1 MVAAYLETLIE
12 LSSSDVSKDFAW
24 SRDLVSDD
32 KYYLLT
38 SSRTSSEEK
47 EREVWGE
54 LLSNVIIIRC
64 NATTASTSSSTSSTT
79 SAYVTNLL
87 RLVEDYC
94 DDDVA
99 SLQTAEGKEV
109 ATSSLKNAE
118 KIKIADDVAGGSHSS
133 RFPSE
138 MNNCFP
144 AMLLYPHLIDLLA
157 NTSLPQS
164 LRQLA
169 QTLLK

>member
-12 LSSSDVSKDFAW
+12 LSSSDLSKDFAW

-38 SSRTSSEEK
+38 SSRTSPEEK

-54 LLSNVIIIRC
+54 LLSNVIVIRC
-64 NATTASTSSSTSSTT
+64 NATTPSTSSSTPST

-94 DDDVA
+94 EDDAA
-99 SLQTAEGKEV
+99 SLQRAESKEV
-109 ATSSLKNAE
+109 ASSPLKSVE
-118 KIKIADDVAGGSHSS
+118 KTKIADDVDGGS

>member
-64 NATTASTSSSTSSTT
+64 NATTASTSSST

>member
-54 LLSNVIIIRC
+54 LLSNVIIIRW
-64 NATTASTSSSTSSTT
+64 NATTPSTSSSTPST

-94 DDDVA
+94 EDDAA
-99 SLQTAEGKEV
+99 SLQRAESKEV
-109 ATSSLKNAE
+109 ASSPLKSVE
-118 KIKIADDVAGGSHSS
+118 KTKIADDVDGGSHSS